1 MKISADVFEVFLKC
15 STKCWLRAAGEPT
28 SGNAYAKWVRSQ
40 NESYRADAAKLLTA
54 DVPANEWDVGSVAKN
69 LKTAKWRL
77 ALGVELCMPFVTRV
91 STHAGSGGILPQD
104 NSLVVPCSPAK
115 LEASLSAG
123 KMPAL
128 PSLTTCLHAVERVPS
143 AGRGKPTQF
152 IPIRF
157 IFTNKLTKDDRL
169 LVAFDALVLSEA
181 LGREIAVGQIIHGED
196 HATLKVKTSAL
207 AGEVRKRLEKIA
219 ALLSNPTPPDLV
231 LNRHCAECEFQTR
244 CRQKAIEKDDLSLLA
259 GISEKERK
267 KLHSKGIF
275 TVTQLSYAFRPRR
288 RPKRLRDK
296 REKYHHSLKALAIRE
311 KKIHIVGSPE
321 LKIEGTPV
329 YLDVEGLPD
338 RDFYYLIGVRIGN
351 GASAVQ
357 HSLWAESVED
367 EGRIWRELLGI
378 LETVEK
384 PVLVHYGSY
393 ETTFLRRMSERHG
406 KPLKGSIVA
415 ATIEAA
421 VNLLSVIFAQ
431 VYYPCHSNGLKD
443 IAKHLGF
450 RWSAS
455 TATGTGTIVWH
466 QEWESSRA
474 PAAKEAILIYNAE
487 DCQALEVVS
496 NCLLEL
502 HRDSSRIGNSPSGDV
517 VNAAHLKWEHPYGFK
532 KNTFAFPELDVINN
546 AAYWDYQRERVY
558 VKSNRSWNEVRRNA
572 RSTKVLSPS
581 TTVECARP
589 RSCPKCS
596 SPHFFKH
603 TKSSKTI
610 LDLKFMRHGIKRWIT
625 RYRFHNY
632 QCQNCGAVFPP
643 QGKCWT
649 FGKFRL
655 GSEIIAYALYLNIE
669 LRLPQI
675 HVDQSLNKLF
685 GFHFPIG
692 DTTHR
697 IKEQAAK
704 IYHGTYEGLLTR
716 LCSGRL
722 LHADE
727 TRIGIRGNDGFVWVF
742 ANMDEVAYVY
752 RETREG
758 DFLLTMLK
766 DFKGVLVSDFYAAY
780 DALLCP
786 QQKCLIHLIR
796 DLNDDV
802 LKHPYDEEL
811 KRLTLA
817 FAVLLK
823 PMVETVDRYGLKSR
837 FLRKHLSAVDRFYR
851 QISDLP
857 FQSEIA
863 VKVKERLEKNRDKL
877 FTFLIFDGVPWNNNN
892 AEHAVKPFAAL
903 RQIIEGIT
911 LEKGIRDYLVLL
923 SICETCKYMG
933 LDFLDFLRSGEKDIH
948 AFAERRKHSL
958 DHDGSVAITHNA
970 ASCGNS
976 GRE

>member
-1 MKISADVFEVFLKC
+1 M
-15 STKCWLRAAGEPT
+15 
-28 SGNAYAKWVRSQ
+28 
-40 NESYRADAAKLLTA
+40 
-54 DVPANEWDVGSVAKN
+54 
-69 LKTAKWRL
+69 
-77 ALGVELCMPFVTRV
+77 
-91 STHAGSGGILPQD
+91 
-104 NSLVVPCSPAK
+104 
-115 LEASLSAG
+115 
-123 KMPAL
+123 
-128 PSLTTCLHAVERVPS
+128 
-143 AGRGKPTQF
+143 
-152 IPIRF
+152 
-157 IFTNKLTKDDRL
+157 
-169 LVAFDALVLSEA
+169 
-181 LGREIAVGQIIHGED
+181 
-196 HATLKVKTSAL
+196 
-207 AGEVRKRLEKIA
+207 
-219 ALLSNPTPPDLV
+219 
-231 LNRHCAECEFQTR
+231 
-244 CRQKAIEKDDLSLLA
+244 
-259 GISEKERK
+259 SEKERK
-267 KLHSKGIF
+267 KLRSKGIF
-275 TVTQLSYAFRPRR
+275 TITQLSYTFQPRR

-311 KKIHIVGSPE
+311 NKIHIVGSPE

-329 YLDVEGLPD
+329 HLDVEGLPD
-338 RDFYYLIGVRIGN
+338 RDFYYLIGMRIGN

-357 HSLWAESVED
+357 HSLWADGVRD
-367 EGRIWRELLGI
+367 EGRIWQEFLGI
-378 LETVEK
+378 LETVER
-384 PVLVHYGSY
+384 PVLIHYGSY
-393 ETTFLRRMSERHG
+393 ETTFLRRMSERYG
-406 KPLKGSIVA
+406 KPAKGTMVA
-415 ATIEAA
+415 AAIEAA
-421 VNLLSVIFAQ
+421 VNLLSVTFAQ
-431 VYYPCHSNGLKD
+431 VYYPCHSNGLKE

-474 PAAKEAILIYNAE
+474 PAPKEAILIYNAE

-502 HRDSSRIGNSPSGDV
+502 HRVSSRIGNSPSGDV
-517 VNAAHLKWEHPYGFK
+517 VDVARLRWEHPYGFK
-532 KNTFAFPELDVINN
+532 KNTFAFPQLDVINN

-558 VKSNRSWNEVRRNA
+558 VKSDRSWNHEVRRNA
-572 RSTKVLSPS
+572 RSAKVLSPS

-589 RSCPKCS
+589 SSCPKCS

-625 RYRFHNY
+625 RYRYHYY

-643 QGKCWT
+643 PGKCWT

-655 GSEIIAYALYLNIE
+655 GSEIIAYAIYLNIE

-704 IYHGTYEGLLTR
+704 IYHGTYERLLTK

-727 TRIGIRGNDGFVWVF
+727 TKIGIRGNDGFVWVF
-742 ANMDEVAYVY
+742 ANMEEVAYVY

-766 DFKGVLVSDFYAAY
+766 DFKGVLVTDFYAAY
-780 DALLCP
+780 DAILCL

-823 PMVETVDRYGLKSR
+823 PMVETIDRYGLKSR

-851 QISDLP
+851 QISDVPL
-857 FQSEIA
+857 QSEVAI
-863 VKVKERLEKNRDKL
+863 KVKERLERNRDKL
-877 FTFLIFDGVPWNNNN
+877 FTFLNLDGVPWNNNN
-892 AEHAVKPFAAL
+892 AEHAVKAFAAL
-903 RQIIEGIT
+903 RQIVDGIT
-911 LEKGIRDYLVLL
+911 SEKGIRDYLVLL

-948 AFAERRKHSL
+948 AFAESRRRRRL
-958 DHDGSVAITHNA
+958 GCFGLAP
-970 ASCGNS
+970 CGCQK
-976 GRE
+976 G

>member
-1 MKISADVFEVFLKC
+1 
-15 STKCWLRAAGEPT
+15 
-28 SGNAYAKWVRSQ
+28 
-40 NESYRADAAKLLTA
+40 
-54 DVPANEWDVGSVAKN
+54 
-69 LKTAKWRL
+69 
-77 ALGVELCMPFVTRV
+77 
-91 STHAGSGGILPQD
+91 
-104 NSLVVPCSPAK
+104 
-115 LEASLSAG
+115 
-123 KMPAL
+123 MPAL
-128 PSLTTCLHAVERVPS
+128 RSLVACLDAVERAPS
-143 AGRGKPTQF
+143 TGRGKPAQF

-169 LVAFDALVLSEA
+169 LLAFDAFVLSEP
-181 LGREIAVGQIIHGED
+181 LGREIAVGRIIHGED
-196 HATLKVKTSAL
+196 HVTLKPRTSAL
-207 AGEVRKRLEKIA
+207 AGEVQKRLEKIA

-244 CRQKAIEKDDLSLLA
+244 CGQKAIEKDDLSLLA
-259 GISEKERK
+259 GMSEKERK

-275 TVTQLSYAFRPRR
+275 TVTQLSYAFQPRR
-288 RPKRLRDK
+288 RPKRLRDR
-296 REKYHHSLKALAIRE
+296 REKYQHSLKALAIRE

-431 VYYPCHSNGLKD
+431 VYYPCHSNGLKE

-532 KNTFAFPELDVINN
+532 KNTFAFPELDAINN

-558 VKSNRSWNEVRRNA
+558 VKSDRSWNHEVRRNA
-572 RSTKVLSPS
+572 RSTRVLSPS
-581 TTVECARP
+581 MTVECARP
-589 RSCPKCS
+589 HSCPKCS
-596 SPHFFKH
+596 SSHFFKH
-603 TKSSKTI
+603 TKSSKTV

-863 VKVKERLEKNRDKL
+863 IKVKERLEKNRDKL

-903 RQIIEGIT
+903 RQIIKGIT
-911 LEKGIRDYLVLL
+911 SEKGIRDYLVLL